1 MRKAKKQSYDV
12 LGNMDAKAV
21 ALKLQRMGRGND
33 RVLAHITPREA
44 RILKDR
50 GGSGTRN
57 PKTGLLEFEDGFDFG
72 SYDFSL
78 PADIASA
85 VDYSGGYDYSP
96 AVSGDTGVFPGTY
109 NYGGGDYGAPASYG
123 VEGGFPQYGFN
134 TFTGASQSPDFN
146 QFNAYYGAGGGP
158 IPSDIVAVAPD
169 TSVTGGRPEEGSPE
183 EGLRPELY
191 NLIEKGLG
199 EGSTPQEKSALSS
212 LLGKDPL
219 STLGKLALGLGGGL
233 MGKMQADKAA
243 AQAKA
248 VADQIKAAYEKA
260 SADTKALA
268 APLTGAG
275 AAALGQAQQGV
286 LDPARLAQF
295 EAARAQ
301 LAQQAART
309 GGVGA
314 IQSAEAANR
323 ARLAALQ
330 AQQTAA
336 LQLLGP
342 GNTLMASAINQQ
354 LQGTTSSLSTRLQL
368 EAQANQA
375 MMNLY
380 GQLGRFVGG

>member
-12 LGNMDAKAV
+12 LGNLDAKAV

-33 RVLAHITPREA
+33 RILAHITPREA
-44 RILKDR
+44 KILKES
-50 GGSGTRN
+50 GGSGSRN
-57 PKTGLLEFEDGFDFG
+57 PQTGLLEFEDGFDFG

-96 AVSGDTGVFPGTY
+96 AVSGDTGYFPGSY
-109 NYGGGDYGAPASYG
+109 NYNAGDYGSYG
-123 VEGGFPQYGFN
+123 GVGQFPSYGFD
-134 TFTGASQSPDFN
+134 TFSAANQSPNFD
-146 QFNAYYGAGGGP
+146 QFNAYYGAGAGP

-169 TSVTGGRPEEGSPE
+169 TRVVGAPTERGTPE
-183 EGLRPELY
+183 EGLDETSYR
-191 NLIEKGLG
+191 LIEAGLG
-199 EGSTPQEKSALSS
+199 EAPPSQEKSGLSS

-219 STLGKLALGLGGGL
+219 GTLAKLGIGLGGGL

-243 AQAKA
+243 KQAAA
-248 VADQIKAAYEKA
+248 VAEQIKAAYEKA

-268 APLTGAG
+268 APLTSAG

>member
-33 RVLAHITPREA
+33 RILAHITPREA
-44 RILKDR
+44 AKLKR
-50 GGSGTRN
+50 EGGSATRN
-57 PKTGLLEFEDGFDFG
+57 PETGLLEFEDGFDFG

-85 VDYSGGYDYSP
+85 VDYSGGYEGGTAYEP
-96 AVSGDTGVFPGTY
+96 AITGDTGYGGY
-109 NYGGGDYGAPASYG
+109 YGGGGYDTQYYGMPEA
-123 VEGGFPQYGFN
+123 GFTPQYVPSQ
-134 TFTGASQSPDFN
+134 TPVQLASQSYNMPNLFAAN
-146 QFNAYYGAGGGP
+146 
-158 IPSDIVAVAPD
+158 VAAAPD
-169 TSVTGGRPEEGSPE
+169 TSVAPAVTPTGETYEAA
-183 EGLRPELY
+183 PELTDAERRI
-191 NLIEKGLG
+191 IEQGIV
-199 EGSTPQEKSALSS
+199 SPSQEKSALSS

-243 AQAKA
+243 KQAAA
-248 VADQIKAAYEKA
+248 VAEQIKAAYEKA

-275 AAALGQAQQGV
+275 TAALGQAQQGV

-301 LAQQAART
+301 LAQQAAKT

-314 IQSAEAANR
+314 IQSAEALNR

>member
-33 RVLAHITPREA
+33 RILAHITPREA
-44 RILKDR
+44 KMLKER
-50 GGSGTRN
+50 GGSSTRN
-57 PKTGLLEFEDGFDFG
+57 PQTGLLEFEDGFDFG
-72 SYDFSL
+72 SYDFNL

-85 VDYSGGYDYSP
+85 VDYSGGYDYGTP
-96 AVSGDTGVFPGTY
+96 YEAPITGDTGYGGY
-109 NYGGGDYGAPASYG
+109 YGGGYQ
-123 VEGGFPQYGFN
+123 PQYYGMPEAGF
-134 TFTGASQSPDFN
+134 TPQYVPSQTPVQLASQSYNMPNLFALNAPAAPDV
-146 QFNAYYGAGGGP
+146 
-158 IPSDIVAVAPD
+158 SVAPA
-169 TSVTGGRPEEGSPE
+169 VTPTGATYEGTPE
-183 EGLRPELY
+183 EGLKPKYYE
-191 NLIEKGLG
+191 LIEKGLG

-219 STLGKLALGLGGGL
+219 STLGKLAMGLGGGL
-233 MGKMQADKAA
+233 MGKMQADRAAKQAA
-243 AQAKA
+243 A
-248 VADQIKAAYEKA
+248 VAEQIKAAYEKA

-301 LAQQAART
+301 LAQQAAKT

-314 IQSAEAANR
+314 IQSAEAMNR